1 MKRKFRDETVLE
13 ILVKASNEISRHK
26 HHLNNRK
33 VKGNER
39 LYIQDVIRVIENIQE
54 DVREFRGLV
63 NKRRHW

>member
-13 ILVKASNEISRHK
+13 ILTKASNEISKHK

-33 VKGNER
+33 VSGNER
-39 LYIQDVIRVIENIQE
+39 LYIQGVIQGIENIQE

-63 NKRRHW
+63 QRRRKY